1 VAALED
7 EDHLKETLER
17 IKRTRERMKKEL
29 AALGFSMPDS
39 QSNFLF
45 ITHERVPAKELFE
58 MLRERHIYVRYFDKP
73 RIDNMLRVT
82 IGTDDEMDQFI
93 ACLKEYLC

>member
-1 VAALED
+1 
-7 EDHLKETLER
+7 
-17 IKRTRERMKKEL
+17 
-29 AALGFSMPDS
+29 
-39 QSNFLF
+39 
-45 ITHERVPAKELFE
+45 VPARELFD

-82 IGTDDEMDQFI
+82 IGTDREMDQFI